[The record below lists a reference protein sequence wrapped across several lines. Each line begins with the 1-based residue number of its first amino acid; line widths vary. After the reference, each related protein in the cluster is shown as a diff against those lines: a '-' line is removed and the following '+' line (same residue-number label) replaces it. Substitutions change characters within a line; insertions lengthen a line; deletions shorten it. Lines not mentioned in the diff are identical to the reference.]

1 MWLRRLPPTHSGAAR
16 SVTVLARWCSTQ
28 SGRGPEGKESSSKET
43 TTTEGKDGGL
53 SLTNT
58 NSSVEK
64 KGGFLQPSD
73 DVVLEYA
80 RHALERE
87 GRDKRPDAVIWQWD
101 TTYSPI
107 LSKGKQNFYDYTDD
121 IPKHVKPFWHHEYYQ
136 QREYFRLQ
144 REKRPLKE
152 HLKTWGIVVACLSV
166 AGAALTLIRVWVEQP
181 REIRE
186 LREELL
192 QQTYGKV
199 LELAAGHGQNIGAYP
214 YAVHEVLMCDS
225 NAQQLQAL
233 RYRLPRTSYPKYDV
247 RRVRSENLDIFA
259 DGEFDCVVDM
269 FGLCHLHDPVK
280 ALRQMQRV
288 VKPSGLILLLEHGSS
303 PYPPVNW
310 FLSYFE
316 QRHKVNTHGCKWNL
330 PIREFLRESR
340 LEVKELRNMHYGTTY
355 YVVAYPEV
363 LEAFKDRGAASASAL
378 ATA

>member
-1 MWLRRLPPTHSGAAR
+1 MWLRRLPPTHSGAAC

-43 TTTEGKDGGL
+43 TTTEGKSGGL

-87 GRDKRPDAVIWQWD
+87 GRDKKPEAVIWQWD

-144 REKRPLKE
+144 REKRPLRE
-152 HLKTWGIVVACLSV
+152 QLKTWGIVVACLSV

-186 LREELL
+186 LREECSSKLTVKYWSLPQGMAKTLEPTRMLCTRLL
-192 QQTYGKV
+192 CVIPTHNSFKPCDTAFHVRPIPNMMCAAYGRRIWTFLPMESLTV
-199 LELAAGHGQNIGAYP
+199 WWICLEFVIS
-214 YAVHEVLMCDS
+214 M
-225 NAQQLQAL
+225 
-233 RYRLPRTSYPKYDV
+233 
-247 RRVRSENLDIFA
+247 
-259 DGEFDCVVDM
+259 
-269 FGLCHLHDPVK
+269 
-280 ALRQMQRV
+280 
-288 VKPSGLILLLEHGSS
+288 ILLRRFG
-303 PYPPVNW
+303 
-310 FLSYFE
+310 
-316 QRHKVNTHGCKWNL
+316 KC
-330 PIREFLRESR
+330 
-340 LEVKELRNMHYGTTY
+340 
-355 YVVAYPEV
+355 
-363 LEAFKDRGAASASAL
+363 SAL
-378 ATA
+378 

>member
-1 MWLRRLPPTHSGAAR
+1 MWLRRLPPTHSGAAC

-28 SGRGPEGKESSSKET
+28 SDRGPEGKESSSKET
-43 TTTEGKDGGL
+43 TTTEGKSGGL

-87 GRDKRPDAVIWQWD
+87 GRDKKPEAVIWQWD

-144 REKRPLKE
+144 REKRPLRE
-152 HLKTWGIVVACLSV
+152 QLKTWGIVVACLSV

-214 YAVHEVLMCDS
+214 YAVHEVIMCDS

-269 FGLCHLHDPVK
+269 FGICHLHDPVK